1 LGYVRSLFQRTPG
14 STSYFD
20 GLRIRRSPSEK
31 GFPIDCE
38 YRFCT
43 LEMYADMKGYSE
55 VRYDEV
61 KKRVVYEPLQLT
73 QAYRYVQLSFS
84 NDLG

>member
-1 LGYVRSLFQRTPG
+1 
-14 STSYFD
+14 
-20 GLRIRRSPSEK
+20 
-31 GFPIDCE
+31 
-38 YRFCT
+38 
-43 LEMYADMKGYSE
+43 MYADMKGYSE